1 VAAQGERFEGSRRW
15 YRGRIVAALRA
26 LPPGGT
32 LGLEDLGRQVKPDF
46 SPAEVPWLREIA
58 QALAREGLAD
68 LDERPD
74 GTASLSLPR

>member
-1 VAAQGERFEGSRRW
+1 
-15 YRGRIVAALRA
+15 
-26 LPPGGT
+26 
-32 LGLEDLGRQVKPDF
+32 LEDLGRQLKPDF

-58 QALAREGLAD
+58 QALAREGLAE